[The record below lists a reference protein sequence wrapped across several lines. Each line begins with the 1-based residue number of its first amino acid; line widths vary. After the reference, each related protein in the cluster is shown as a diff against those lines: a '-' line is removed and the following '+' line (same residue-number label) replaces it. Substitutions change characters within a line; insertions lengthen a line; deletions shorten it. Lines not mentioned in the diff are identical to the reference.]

1 MRARLNYPNP
11 QAGKPV
17 KRVVRHIFHN
27 ASWGF
32 GHTPHPL
39 NTVSLMQ
46 KRVPDRRRGSH
57 RFHDH
62 PTPLKEI
69 TYLDSARK
77 KKLQNSLPPKFM

>member
-1 MRARLNYPNP
+1 MRARLNCPNP

-17 KRVVRHIFHN
+17 KRVVRYIFHN

-32 GHTPHPL
+32 GHTPHSL

-62 PTPLKEI
+62 LTPTEGDYMFGFGK
-69 TYLDSARK
+69 K